1 MKIRIALILLMATMV
16 GYGQNTQDSI
26 VKTYHLGEVEIT
38 GFKIEE
44 VPMPQTTK
52 INYWELRKAD
62 APDLSQLQKNI
73 PSGRIRTNSRGE
85 SILFLRGAGERQLGL
100 FFDGV
105 PYNVP
110 WDNRFDLTFLPLDVV
125 GEISVNQN
133 ASSVLY
139 GANVLGGAVNI
150 NTYERSSNGSNGS
163 LTISGSNSETYSGSG
178 SFDWKK
184 DNFNFTAALS
194 YLDSK
199 GSILPANSPPELQS
213 QDREAKYIT
222 NTQRKRFSLFTR
234 GEWWFGESSKT
245 GLSVNFV
252 TGSKGV
258 APETHVAPA
267 DARLWRY
274 PDWNRVT
281 VSSNSK
287 FKLNSKL
294 DLTTVFWWDNFGQK
308 IETYSDLSFSKI
320 TESQQDRDIT
330 LGGRA
335 SLIYKLNENH
345 SLLGVVNF
353 SATSHNEI
361 ILNASGGQISDFD
374 YSQNFLSSGLEYSY
388 RYEEFSILGGGVFDL
403 SMINKTGAFTQY
415 GNTSTSAPGVF
426 ASAAWEVSPGWEVFA
441 GVTYRNRFPS
451 LRESFS
457 GALNRF
463 KANPDL
469 KPEKGT
475 LTDFGVKF
483 ERDEL
488 TLKLSGFYNIYS
500 DLISQIRLTAAQD
513 AQRRRM
519 RINLADAT
527 IIGTELVF
535 DYKPSSF
542 IGISGNL
549 TYMDARGKADG
560 VVEDKLDN
568 KPEVLGG
575 ITIELKPFNK
585 IGISIE
591 SEFTGKQVETNPDK
605 PSDKIEIAGSAV
617 FNLRLSYSLLSA
629 GFSGDVF
636 FRVNNIFDH
645 YRIYQLGLIEPGRSL
660 SAGITIKL

>member
-125 GEISVNQN
+125 GEVSVSQN

-345 SLLGVVNF
+345 SLLGVLNF

-415 GNTSTSAPGVF
+415 GNTNASAPGVF

-441 GVTYRNRFPS
+441 GFTYRNRFPS

-483 ERDEL
+483 GRNGL

-527 IIGTELVF
+527 IIGSELVF
-535 DYKPSSF
+535 EYKPSSF
-542 IGISGNL
+542 IAISGNL
-549 TYMDARGKADG
+549 TYMDARGKSDG

-575 ITIELKPFNK
+575 VTIELKPVNR
-585 IGISIE
+585 IGISLE

-605 PSDKIEIAGSAV
+605 PAEKIEIAGSAV
-617 FNLRLSYSLLSA
+617 FNLRLSYSLISV

-645 YRIYQLGLIEPGRSL
+645 YRIYQLGLIEAGRSI

>member
-1 MKIRIALILLMATMV
+1 MKIRIALILLMASMV

-415 GNTSTSAPGVF
+415 GNTNASAPGVF

-483 ERDEL
+483 GRNEL
-488 TLKLSGFYNIYS
+488 TLKLSGFYNSYS
-500 DLISQIRLTAAQD
+500 DLISQIRLTTAQD

-527 IIGTELVF
+527 IIGSELVF
-535 DYKPSSF
+535 EYKPSTF

-549 TYMDARGKADG
+549 TYMDARGKAVG

-636 FRVNNIFDH
+636 FRVNNIFDQ
-645 YRIYQLGLIEPGRSL
+645 YRIYQLGLIEPGRSI
-660 SAGITIKL
+660 SVGITIKL

>member
-274 PDWNRVT
+274 PDWSRVT

-415 GNTSTSAPGVF
+415 GNTNTSAPGVF
-426 ASAAWEVSPGWEVFA
+426 ASAAWEVSPGWELFA
-441 GVTYRNRFPS
+441 GVTFRNRFPS

-483 ERDEL
+483 GRNGL

-500 DLISQIRLTAAQD
+500 DLISQIRLTTAQD

-527 IIGTELVF
+527 IIGSELVF
-535 DYKPSSF
+535 EYKPSTF
-542 IGISGNL
+542 MGISGNL

-575 ITIELKPFNK
+575 VTIELKPVNR
-585 IGISIE
+585 IGISLE

-617 FNLRLSYSLLSA
+617 FNLRLFYSLLSA

-645 YRIYQLGLIEPGRSL
+645 YRIYQLGLIEPGRSI
-660 SAGITIKL
+660 SVGITIKL

>member
-1 MKIRIALILLMATMV
+1 MKIRIALILLMASMV

-483 ERDEL
+483 GRNGL

-500 DLISQIRLTAAQD
+500 DLISQIRLTTAQD

-527 IIGTELVF
+527 IIGSELVF
-535 DYKPSSF
+535 EYKPSTF

-575 ITIELKPFNK
+575 VTIELKPVNR
-585 IGISIE
+585 IGISLE
-591 SEFTGKQVETNPDK
+591 SEFTGKQVETNPEK

-636 FRVNNIFDH
+636 FRVNNIFDQ
-645 YRIYQLGLIEPGRSL
+645 YRIYQLGLIEPGRSI
-660 SAGITIKL
+660 SVGITIKL

>member
-1 MKIRIALILLMATMV
+1 MASMV

-483 ERDEL
+483 GRNGL

-500 DLISQIRLTAAQD
+500 DLISQIRLTTAQD

-527 IIGTELVF
+527 IIGSELVF
-535 DYKPSSF
+535 EYKPSTF

-575 ITIELKPFNK
+575 VTIELKPVNR
-585 IGISIE
+585 IGISLE
-591 SEFTGKQVETNPDK
+591 SEFTGKQVETNPEK

-636 FRVNNIFDH
+636 FRVNNIFDQ
-645 YRIYQLGLIEPGRSL
+645 YRIYQLGLIEPGRSI
-660 SAGITIKL
+660 SVGITIKL

>member
-274 PDWNRVT
+274 PDWSRVT

-403 SMINKTGAFTQY
+403 SMINKTGAFSQY
-415 GNTSTSAPGVF
+415 GNTNASAPGVF

-549 TYMDARGKADG
+549 TYMDATGKADG

-605 PSDKIEIAGSAV
+605 PSDKIEIAGSAI

-645 YRIYQLGLIEPGRSL
+645 YRIYQLGLIEPGRSI

>member
-320 TESQQDRDIT
+320 TESQRDRDIT

-388 RYEEFSILGGGVFDL
+388 RYEGFSILGGGVFDL
-403 SMINKTGAFTQY
+403 SMINKTGAFSQY
-415 GNTSTSAPGVF
+415 GNTNASAPGVF

-483 ERDEL
+483 GRNGL

-527 IIGTELVF
+527 IIGSELVF
-535 DYKPSSF
+535 EYKPSTF
-542 IGISGNL
+542 MGISGNL

-575 ITIELKPFNK
+575 VTIELKPVNR
-585 IGISIE
+585 IGISLE
-591 SEFTGKQVETNPDK
+591 SEFTGKQVETNPEK
-605 PSDKIEIAGSAV
+605 PAEKIEIAGSAI

>member
-274 PDWNRVT
+274 PDWSRVT
-281 VSSNSK
+281 VFSNSK

-426 ASAAWEVSPGWEVFA
+426 ASAAWEVSPGWELFA

-483 ERDEL
+483 GRNGL

-527 IIGTELVF
+527 IIGSELVF
-535 DYKPSSF
+535 EYKPSTF

-575 ITIELKPFNK
+575 VTIELKPVNR
-585 IGISIE
+585 IGISLE

-645 YRIYQLGLIEPGRSL
+645 YRIYQLGLIEPGRSI
-660 SAGITIKL
+660 SVGITIKL

>member
-415 GNTSTSAPGVF
+415 GNTNASAPGVF

-483 ERDEL
+483 GRNGL

-527 IIGTELVF
+527 IIGSELVF
-535 DYKPSSF
+535 EYKPSSF
-542 IGISGNL
+542 IGYI
-549 TYMDARGKADG
+549 R
-560 VVEDKLDN
+560 
-568 KPEVLGG
+568 
-575 ITIELKPFNK
+575 
-585 IGISIE
+585 
-591 SEFTGKQVETNPDK
+591 
-605 PSDKIEIAGSAV
+605 
-617 FNLRLSYSLLSA
+617 
-629 GFSGDVF
+629 
-636 FRVNNIFDH
+636 
-645 YRIYQLGLIEPGRSL
+645 
-660 SAGITIKL
+660 

>member
-274 PDWNRVT
+274 PDWSRVT

-374 YSQNFLSSGLEYSY
+374 YSQNFLSS
-388 RYEEFSILGGGVFDL
+388 
-403 SMINKTGAFTQY
+403 
-415 GNTSTSAPGVF
+415 
-426 ASAAWEVSPGWEVFA
+426 
-441 GVTYRNRFPS
+441 
-451 LRESFS
+451 
-457 GALNRF
+457 
-463 KANPDL
+463 
-469 KPEKGT
+469 
-475 LTDFGVKF
+475 
-483 ERDEL
+483 
-488 TLKLSGFYNIYS
+488 
-500 DLISQIRLTAAQD
+500 
-513 AQRRRM
+513 
-519 RINLADAT
+519 
-527 IIGTELVF
+527 
-535 DYKPSSF
+535 
-542 IGISGNL
+542 
-549 TYMDARGKADG
+549 
-560 VVEDKLDN
+560 
-568 KPEVLGG
+568 
-575 ITIELKPFNK
+575 
-585 IGISIE
+585 
-591 SEFTGKQVETNPDK
+591 
-605 PSDKIEIAGSAV
+605 
-617 FNLRLSYSLLSA
+617 
-629 GFSGDVF
+629 
-636 FRVNNIFDH
+636 
-645 YRIYQLGLIEPGRSL
+645 
-660 SAGITIKL
+660 

>member
-1 MKIRIALILLMATMV
+1 M
-16 GYGQNTQDSI
+16 
-26 VKTYHLGEVEIT
+26 
-38 GFKIEE
+38 
-44 VPMPQTTK
+44 
-52 INYWELRKAD
+52 
-62 APDLSQLQKNI
+62 
-73 PSGRIRTNSRGE
+73 
-85 SILFLRGAGERQLGL
+85 GL

-274 PDWNRVT
+274 PDWSRVT

-483 ERDEL
+483 GRNGL

-527 IIGTELVF
+527 IIGSELVF
-535 DYKPSSF
+535 EYKPSTF

-575 ITIELKPFNK
+575 VTIELKPVNR
-585 IGISIE
+585 IGISLE
-591 SEFTGKQVETNPDK
+591 SEFTGKQVETNPEK

-636 FRVNNIFDH
+636 FRVNNIFDQ
-645 YRIYQLGLIEPGRSL
+645 YRIYQLGLIEPGRSI
-660 SAGITIKL
+660 SVGITIKL

>member
-1 MKIRIALILLMATMV
+1 MKNRIALILLMSIGVVYA
-16 GYGQNTQDSI
+16 QNAQDSI

-62 APDLSQLQKNI
+62 APDMAQLQKNI

-125 GEISVNQN
+125 GEIAVSQN

-150 NTYERSSNGSNGS
+150 NTYERSTNGTNGS
-163 LTISGSNSETYSGSG
+163 LSFSGSNAETYSGSG

-184 DNFNFTAALS
+184 DNFNFTAAAS

-199 GSILPANSPPELQS
+199 GSILPKTSPLELQN
-213 QDREAKYIT
+213 QDRDAKYIT
-222 NTQRKRFSLFTR
+222 NTQRKRFSFFTR
-234 GEWWFGESSKT
+234 GEWWFSESSKT

-274 PDWNRVT
+274 PEWNRVT

-287 FKLNSKL
+287 FRLNDKF
-294 DLTTVFWWDNFGQK
+294 DLTTVLWLDNFGQK
-308 IETYSDLSFSKI
+308 IETYSNLSFSTV
-320 TESQQDRDIT
+320 TESQQDKDLT
-330 LGGRA
+330 FGGRT
-335 SLIYKLNENH
+335 SLIFRMNENH
-345 SLLGVVNF
+345 SLHGVVNF
-353 SATSHNEI
+353 SSTAHNEKI
-361 ILNASGGQISDFD
+361 FNGSGSQTSDYD

-388 RYEEFSILGGGVFDL
+388 RYEEFSLLAGGVYDL

-415 GNTSTSAPGVF
+415 GNTSASAPGLF

-441 GVTYRNRFPS
+441 GITYRNRFPS

-475 LTDFGVKF
+475 LTDFGVKY
-483 ERDEL
+483 ERNGL
-488 TLKLSGFYNIYS
+488 TLKLSGFYNNYS

-513 AQRRRM
+513 PQRRRM
-519 RINLADAT
+519 RINIADAT
-527 IIGTELVF
+527 IVGTEFVF

-542 IGISGNL
+542 VGISGNL
-549 TYMDARGKADG
+549 TYIDARGKADG
-560 VVEDKLDN
+560 VTEDKLDN

-575 ITIELKPFNK
+575 ITLELKPLKK
-585 IGISIE
+585 IAVSFE
-591 SEFTGKQVETNPDK
+591 SEFTGKQVETNPAK
-605 PSDKIEIAGSAV
+605 PAEKIEIAGSAV
-617 FNLRLSYSLLSA
+617 FNCRVSYSLISA

-636 FRVNNIFDH
+636 VRVNNIFDH
-645 YRIYQLGLIEPGRSL
+645 YRIYQLGLIEPGRSV
-660 SAGITIKL
+660 SGGITIKL

>member
-1 MKIRIALILLMATMV
+1 MKIRIALILLMAIGV
-16 GYGQNTQDSI
+16 NYAQNTQDSI

-44 VPMPQTTK
+44 VPMPQITK
-52 INYWELRKAD
+52 IDYWDLRKAD
-62 APDLSQLQKNI
+62 APDLAQLQKNI

-125 GEISVNQN
+125 GEISVSQN

-150 NTYERSSNGSNGS
+150 NTYERSTNGSNGS
-163 LTISGSNSETYSGSG
+163 ISFSGSNSETYSGSG

-184 DNFNFTAALS
+184 DNFNFTAAAA

-199 GSILPANSPPELQS
+199 GSILPGNSPLELQS
-213 QDREAKYIT
+213 QDRDAKYIT
-222 NTQRKRFSLFTR
+222 NTQRKRFSLFSR
-234 GEWWFGESSKT
+234 GEWWFNESSKT
-245 GLSVNFV
+245 GLSINFV

-258 APETHVAPA
+258 APETHVATA

-274 PDWNRVT
+274 PEWNRLT

-287 FKLNSKL
+287 FRLTKKF
-294 DLTTVFWWDNFGQK
+294 DLSTVIWLDNFGQK
-308 IETYSDLSFSKI
+308 IETYSDLTFSSV
-320 TESQQDRDIT
+320 TESQQDKDLT
-330 LGGRA
+330 FGGRA
-335 SLIYKLNENH
+335 SLGYSINEHH
-345 SLLGVVNF
+345 SLLAVINY
-353 SATSHNEI
+353 SSTAHNEK
-361 ILNASGGQISDFD
+361 ILNALGGQTSDLD

-388 RYEEFSILGGGVFDL
+388 RYEGFSILGGGVFDL
-403 SMINKTGAFTQY
+403 SMINKTGAFAEY
-415 GNTSTSAPGVF
+415 GNTSASAPGVF

-441 GVTYRNRFPS
+441 GFTYRNRFPS

-483 ERDEL
+483 GRNGL

-527 IIGTELVF
+527 IIGSELVF
-535 DYKPSSF
+535 EYKPSSF
-542 IGISGNL
+542 IAISGNL
-549 TYMDARGKADG
+549 TYMDARGKSDG

-575 ITIELKPFNK
+575 VTIELKPVNR
-585 IGISIE
+585 IGISLE

-605 PSDKIEIAGSAV
+605 PAEKIEIAGSAV
-617 FNLRLSYSLLSA
+617 FNFRISYSLVAA

-636 FRVNNIFDH
+636 VRVNNIFDH
-645 YRIYQLGLIEPGRSL
+645 YRIYQLGLIEPGRSI
-660 SAGITIKL
+660 AGGISIKL

>member
-1 MKIRIALILLMATMV
+1 MKIRVALILLMAFGV
-16 GYGQNTQDSI
+16 VYAQNPQDSI

-52 INYWELRKAD
+52 IDYWELRKAD
-62 APDLSQLQKNI
+62 APDLAQLQKNI

-150 NTYERSSNGSNGS
+150 NTYERGTNGHNAS
-163 LTISGSNSETYSGSG
+163 LSFNGSNSETYSASG

-184 DNFNFTAALS
+184 DNFNFTAAAA

-199 GSILPANSPPELQS
+199 GSILPKSSPPELQS
-213 QDREAKYIT
+213 QDRDATYIT
-222 NTQRKRFSLFTR
+222 NSQRKRFSLFTR
-234 GEWWFGESSKT
+234 GEWWFSESSKT
-245 GLSVNFV
+245 GLSINFV

-258 APETHVAPA
+258 APETHIAPSA
-267 DARLWRY
+267 ARLWRY
-274 PDWNRVT
+274 PEWNRMT
-281 VSSNSK
+281 ISSNSK
-287 FKLNSKL
+287 FRLSNKF
-294 DLTTVFWWDNFGQK
+294 DLTTVLWLDNFGQK
-308 IETYSDLSFSKI
+308 IDTYSDLTFSSV
-320 TESQQDRDIT
+320 TEQQQDKDLT
-330 LGGRA
+330 FGGRG
-335 SLIYKLNENH
+335 SLGFSINENH
-345 SLLGVVNF
+345 SFLAVVNY
-353 SATSHNEI
+353 SSTAHNEKI
-361 ILNASGGQISDFD
+361 FNGSGSQTSDLD
-374 YSQNFLSSGLEYSY
+374 YSQNFLSLGLEYSF
-388 RYEEFSILGGGVFDL
+388 RYERFSILAGGVYDL
-403 SMINKTGAFTQY
+403 SMINKTGAFSQY
-415 GNTSTSAPGVF
+415 GNTSSSAPGF
-426 ASAAWEVSPGWEVFA
+426 FISTSWEVSPGWEVFA

-469 KPEKGT
+469 KLEKGT

-483 ERDEL
+483 GRNGL
-488 TLKLSGFYNIYS
+488 TFKLSGFYNSYS
-500 DLISQIRLTAAQD
+500 DLISQIRLTTAQD
-513 AQRRRM
+513 PQRRRM

-527 IIGTELVF
+527 ILGTELVF
-535 DYKPSSF
+535 DYKLSSF
-542 IGISGNL
+542 AGVSGNL

-560 VVEDKLDN
+560 VTEDKLDN
-568 KPEVLGG
+568 KPGILGG
-575 ITIELKPFNK
+575 ITIELKPLNR
-585 IGISIE
+585 IGVSIE

-605 PSDKIEIAGSAV
+605 PAEKIEIAGSAV
-617 FNLRLSYSLLSA
+617 FNARLSYSLVAA

-636 FRVNNIFDH
+636 LRVNNIFDQ
-645 YRIYQLGLIEPGRSL
+645 YRIYQLGLIEPGRTIL
-660 SAGITIKL
+660 AGITFKL

>member
-549 TYMDARGKADG
+549 TYMDATGKADG